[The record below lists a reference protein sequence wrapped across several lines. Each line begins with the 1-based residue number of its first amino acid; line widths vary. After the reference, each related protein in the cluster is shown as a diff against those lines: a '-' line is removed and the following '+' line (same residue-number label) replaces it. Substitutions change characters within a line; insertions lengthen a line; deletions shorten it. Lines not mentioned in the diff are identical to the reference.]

1 MRQISI
7 QQNWDESWKYSYAYD
22 LLEIYGAKNNVAYSY
37 AYKNRR
43 KHTLELIQK
52 VAQPGAKILDVA
64 AAQGNFSLMLAE
76 LGYEVTWNDL
86 REKLVGYV
94 KEKWEYGTIHYA
106 PGNVFSLKFDNYFD
120 VILVAEVIEHV
131 AHPDEFLKNISRM
144 LKPKGHIVISTPNGE
159 YFKNRLPKFS
169 DCSDPS
175 QFEAIQFKP
184 DADGHIFLLHLD
196 ELEPIAQQANL
207 EISEIQVITNSV
219 TNGHLKL
226 SQILKF
232 IPEIW
237 INRLEQLTQRLPL
250 WIKRKLSI
258 CTIVLLTHSHQYS
271 RDEQRE

>member
-1 MRQISI
+1 MKTLTYCET
-7 QQNWDESWKYSYAYD
+7 WLESWRYSYAYD

-52 VAQPGAKILDVA
+52 VAQPGSKILDVA

-86 REKLVGYV
+86 REELAGYV
-94 KEKWEYGTIHYA
+94 MKKWEYWTIHYA
-106 PGNVFSLKFDNYFD
+106 PGNVFSLEFDNYFD

-131 AHPDEFLKNISRM
+131 AHPDEFLENISRM

-159 YFKNRLPKFS
+159 YFRNRLPKFS

-196 ELEPIAQQANL
+196 ELGPIAQQAGL
-207 EISEIQVITNSV
+207 EVSEIQVITNSV

-226 SQILKF
+226 SRILKF

-250 WIKRKLSI
+250 WMKRKLSI
-258 CTIVLLTHSHQYS
+258 CTIVLLTPSHQYS
-271 RDEQRE
+271 RVDQCE